1 MLDIQRHAYELSKVF
16 NFLDEGYFTK
26 YDIPREWLNL
36 SAGVAKVV
44 IVPAMYDS
52 SIYFCGP
59 AMDREKKRGKIWSE
73 FTKELTIFNFAWGA
87 AESYI
92 KIDCPKQCYKNG
104 KEIKK
109 TVEKAKKY
117 LGNFDGVEMTDE
129 YFNVCN
135 QLYDLIQRKGTIKI
149 PEDYLRSNPY
159 CKGLIL
165 SKTIRNEFA
174 HGARKLPDLDEID
187 DIELEDNDLVVD
199 TKMISLATRC
209 ILFVIQA
216 LLMKKY
222 NDTDYIIESPFA
234 LYDFNVP
241 KDYEES
247 IPLIAVLRSLHLDYV
262 ITNENLKL
270 EL

>member
-1 MLDIQRHAYELSKVF
+1 MLDTQEHAYELSKVF
-16 NFLDEGYFTK
+16 NYLDEGHYST

-36 SAGVAKVV
+36 SAGVVKVE
-44 IVPAMYDS
+44 IIPSMFNS
-52 SIYFCGP
+52 SIYFCGT
-59 AMDREKKRGKIWSE
+59 AMDREKERGKIWSE

-92 KIDCPKQCYKNG
+92 KIDCPKQFYKNG

-117 LGNFDGVEMTDE
+117 LEDFNLEVFED
-129 YFNVCN
+129 YLNVCS
-135 QLYDLIQRKGTIKI
+135 QLYELVKRKGTIRI
-149 PEDYLRSNPY
+149 PEDYECSSPY

-187 DIELEDNDLVVD
+187 DINLEDIDLVID
-199 TKMISLATRC
+199 TKMINLATRC

-216 LLMKKY
+216 LLIKIY
-222 NDTDYIIESPFA
+222 TSSNYIIESPSA
-234 LYDFNVP
+234 IYDFKVP
-241 KDYEES
+241 KEYEES
-247 IPLIAVLRSLHLDYV
+247 IPFIAILRSLHLDYV
-262 ITNENLKL
+262 VKSKNLRL
-270 EL
+270 NL